1 MDDTNNNTPT
11 PEEETK
17 KPSLEEMR
25 AELKVLTGSIIDI
38 EGAIELNQ
46 KKRSEL
52 RKQQRALIGKIE
64 TRVAAGEV

>member
-25 AELKVLTGSIIDI
+25 AELKTLTGVIAEVERDI
-38 EGAIELNQ
+38 EKSS